1 MQATSSV
8 WNPYADEITP
18 NAAVQFELID
28 VDAAEVA
35 SAAANVAGLSFTDI
49 TQTHDEITQNSLK
62 LATLAPDQWKLDGTW
77 ILPRKEKTNGE
88 TGWWSSAQSNA
99 AGNFTVNPILTYTFN
114 TPQSSDGFT
123 IVFDTKAEEV
133 AADFTVSTYDAS
145 GTLIAGAAVSG
156 NTDVIRI
163 VECPSLNYSKI
174 TVTFTRTA
182 KPYRRVRVTEVVFG
196 YLQQFTKDKIVNMK
210 ITWESALYMQ
220 NLATS
225 KLSVT
230 IDNSDK
236 AYNVL
241 NPEGIYK
248 FLQQGQG
255 INTML
260 ALNGESINMGRYYFE
275 SATAN
280 DDALTAT
287 ITAYDLLYRLDQGKC
302 NIGATGTW
310 TVAEAVAAVIAD
322 SGEEIKTDIPA
333 AIGARVI
340 RKCIP
345 PDTTHREALR
355 LIAQAAM
362 MHIYIDRLDR
372 LTAKDIDFGQSVDE
386 LTADTMTTWGNA
398 KDTGLINKVT
408 VEVADEYA
416 GGDPIIY
423 TATNQQAGEPLQLLE
438 ISNPL
443 ANSQEVAKWILKL
456 VGNRNQYTITSQGN
470 PARDLADCVSIES
483 VYGTHDKAAVIKQE
497 INLSGSLLD
506 SITAYGGGSV

>member
-18 NAAVQFELID
+18 NATVQFELID

-99 AGNFTVNPILTYTFN
+99 AGNFTVNPTLTYTFN

-133 AADFTVSTYDAS
+133 AADFTVNTYDTS

-163 VECPSLNYSKI
+163 VECPSLNYSK
-174 TVTFTRTA
+174 VKVAFSRTA

-260 ALNGESINMGRYYFE
+260 ALDGESINMGRYYFE

-310 TVAEAVAAVIAD
+310 TAAQAVAAVHHR
-322 SGEEIKTDIPA
+322 T
-333 AIGARVI
+333 ARPLY
-340 RKCIP
+340 R
-345 PDTTHREALR
+345 R
-355 LIAQAAM
+355 LHEGRQRTEC
-362 MHIYIDRLDR
+362 H
-372 LTAKDIDFGQSVDE
+372 Q
-386 LTADTMTTWGNA
+386 
-398 KDTGLINKVT
+398 
-408 VEVADEYA
+408 
-416 GGDPIIY
+416 
-423 TATNQQAGEPLQLLE
+423 
-438 ISNPL
+438 
-443 ANSQEVAKWILKL
+443 
-456 VGNRNQYTITSQGN
+456 ITYCHG
-470 PARDLADCVSIES
+470 
-483 VYGTHDKAAVIKQE
+483 
-497 INLSGSLLD
+497 
-506 SITAYGGGSV
+506 